1 MARFC
6 LVCCWCFKRFIIPV
20 ASSEWISLPFYIKI
34 TVERFCIQEK
44 FLVMQNQSKQR
55 AGLFKLIPVGK
66 SFAGPQPLP
75 SEKVIRARNLTMR
88 IEEVSQY
95 NIWVTTKYS
104 LGSFILFLQSGLQRL
119 LIVSEVIKPL
129 PNQKVINKLKC
140 RVPPCDF
147 RRLSRFSVKRTL
159 GCVRNSRIHFR
170 ASRPG
175 KGLPSK
181 IDRNSW
187 CSCYITFWACSRSVL
202 VSVAEWNKK
211 RFYSSRMRY
220 WCLRGK
226 SLPFLSG
233 RSSETYCQ
241 VLSATEIRASSQ
253 EVRSVI
259 ANRVYRWVYWKLT
272 ANQLLTTGES

>member
-1 MARFC
+1 MGFCQSLLISYFLNNLQSINNPIRTIRIEQRKKNLLSVTRF
-6 LVCCWCFKRFIIPV
+6 LTKLYLGKRKDEGRTKTHFILNQTV
-20 ASSEWISLPFYIKI
+20 KWQDFVQLAADALKDSSFLWLLQSEFHYRSISKLLSSVS
-34 TVERFCIQEK
+34 VEM

-55 AGLFKLIPVGK
+55 AGLFKLIPVRK

-88 IEEVSQY
+88 IEEVFQY

-187 CSCYITFWACSRSVL
+187 CSCYITF
-202 VSVAEWNKK
+202 
-211 RFYSSRMRY
+211 
-220 WCLRGK
+220 
-226 SLPFLSG
+226 
-233 RSSETYCQ
+233 
-241 VLSATEIRASSQ
+241 
-253 EVRSVI
+253 
-259 ANRVYRWVYWKLT
+259 
-272 ANQLLTTGES
+272 